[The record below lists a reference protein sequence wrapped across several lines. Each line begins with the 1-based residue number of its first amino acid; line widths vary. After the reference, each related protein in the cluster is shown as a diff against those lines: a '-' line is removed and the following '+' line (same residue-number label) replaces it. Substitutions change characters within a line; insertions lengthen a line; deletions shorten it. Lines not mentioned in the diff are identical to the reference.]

1 MIKAGIVGCGYIAG
15 EGDLVAKRPQIFTH
29 AKAIAHTEGIKL
41 IACCDIDKDVA
52 QDFADKWNVHGVYT
66 DLEQMLE
73 MELVDILVIAS
84 PTEFHQK
91 HLSIGIKSKVQAIFC
106 EKPISDN
113 YDFAL
118 ELEQQV
124 QKHKKTV
131 AINFMRRWDS
141 FYIECKEVL
150 DSGELGRIDSIVAY
164 VDTALYMNS
173 IHMLD
178 MVIYFGGDVLSCS
191 GKIDR
196 INKAREVH
204 GKLDYGGYAFLQH
217 KNGIISFIKASGESR
232 KNNYFEI
239 DIQCTKGRIRMLSDG
254 EKYEV
259 YKFKKIEHRPWLS
272 SLALD
277 RSVENIKRNERLVD
291 AYKDIINSMSSD
303 IETQSSIT
311 NALKSMEIIKMIY
324 RSDFEN
330 NKQINSYIGVDN
342 EQ

>member
-1 MIKAGIVGCGYIAG
+1 
-15 EGDLVAKRPQIFTH
+15 
-29 AKAIAHTEGIKL
+29 
-41 IACCDIDKDVA
+41 
-52 QDFADKWNVHGVYT
+52 
-66 DLEQMLE
+66 
-73 MELVDILVIAS
+73 
-84 PTEFHQK
+84 
-91 HLSIGIKSKVQAIFC
+91 
-106 EKPISDN
+106 
-113 YDFAL
+113 
-118 ELEQQV
+118 
-124 QKHKKTV
+124 
-131 AINFMRRWDS
+131 
-141 FYIECKEVL
+141 
-150 DSGELGRIDSIVAY
+150 
-164 VDTALYMNS
+164 
-173 IHMLD
+173 MLD

-259 YKFKKIEHRPWLS
+259 YKFKKIEHKPWLS